1 MKQLSYIKH
10 ITVGLFF
17 FVFLSNHSN
26 TLNAQVT
33 ATATVSEDSIQI
45 GEQFRLDLEVSS
57 PKDIEVIWPRL
68 LDSIGKFEIIGAG
81 AMQSKTEGDTKI
93 ESQQYKLTSFD
104 EGYYPIPGIIYKY
117 KQRNR
122 TKQVQTKGILMNVAT
137 VAVDTTQSIRPIKGI
152 MEVPF
157 TWKEAIPYVIKG
169 LIALLALLGLLYFLR
184 RYFKK
189 DEIKEVIPPPPPP
202 PAHETALKKLKEIE
216 NAKAWQNTDMKT
228 YYSQLTDVLRE
239 YVEGRYDIPALE
251 STSDEIMQEL
261 SKTDLQK
268 GLSTK
273 LQKLLMMAD
282 LAKFAKASPSPD
294 DNKRNLKAA
303 FDFVLHTK
311 NRKEVVEE
319 IEQNVEITKNTK
331 T

>member
-1 MKQLSYIKH
+1 MKHLSYIKH
-10 ITVGLFF
+10 ITITVGLFF
-17 FVFLSNHSN
+17 FVFLSHSN
-26 TLNAQVT
+26 TLNAQVS
-33 ATATVSEDSIQI
+33 AQATVSEDSIQI
-45 GEQFRLDLEVSS
+45 GEQFRLNLEVSS
-57 PKDIEVIWPRL
+57 PKDIEVIWPKL
-68 LDSIGKFEIIGAG
+68 LGNIGNFEIVGHGGI
-81 AMQSKTEGDTKI
+81 QSKVEGETKI
-93 ESQQYKLTSFD
+93 ESQQYNLTSFD
-104 EGYYPIPGIIYKY
+104 EGYYPIPGIVYKY
-117 KQRNR
+117 KQSNR
-122 TKQVQTKGILMNVAT
+122 TKQVQTEGILINVAT

-169 LIALLALLGLLYFLR
+169 LIALLALFGLIYFLR

-228 YYSQLTDVLRE
+228 YYSQLTEVLRE
-239 YVEGRYDIPALE
+239 YVEGRYEIPALE
-251 STSDEIMQEL
+251 STSDEIMGEL
-261 SKTDLQK
+261 SKTDLPK
-268 GLSTK
+268 GLSAK
-273 LQKLLMMAD
+273 LQNLLMMAD

-311 NRKEVVEE
+311 NRVIEVA
-319 IEQNVEITKNTK
+319 EQENVE
-331 T
+331 